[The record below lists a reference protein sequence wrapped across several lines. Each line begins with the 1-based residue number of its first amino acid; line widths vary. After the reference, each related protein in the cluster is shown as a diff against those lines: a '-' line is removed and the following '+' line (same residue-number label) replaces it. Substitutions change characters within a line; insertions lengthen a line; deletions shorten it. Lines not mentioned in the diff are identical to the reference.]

1 MKEIK
6 NYPLFDTLLSTKGVV
21 IIAIA
26 FAAVVIAVVV
36 LFIITRTR
44 R

>member
-1 MKEIK
+1 MKGIQ
-6 NYPLFDTLLSTKGVV
+6 NYPLIDTPLSTKGV
-21 IIAIA
+21 IIVAIT
-26 FAAVVIAVVV
+26 FVAVVIAVVV